1 MAVADAREYRLGLG
15 RFTGADG
22 GGGEAGGRGRKLP
35 LPREDDRF
43 LDWLNEDQ
51 ETRGESTAD
60 YARRLTISR
69 AQLANA
75 KAHRR
80 GLSRPLVER
89 ICRTYPAARKAYD
102 RLCLRDEPPAPTG
115 PAP

>member
-1 MAVADAREYRLGLG
+1 MPG
-15 RFTGADG
+15 RFAGAAAG
-22 GGGEAGGRGRKLP
+22 GGGGRGRKLP
-35 LPREDDRF
+35 LPRADDRF
-43 LDWLNEDQ
+43 LDWLSEDQ
-51 ETRGESTAD
+51 ATRGESTTD
-60 YARRLTISR
+60 YARRLSISR

-89 ICRTYPAARKAYD
+89 ICRQYPAARKAYD
-102 RLCLRDEPPAPTG
+102 RLCLRDEPPG

>member
-1 MAVADAREYRLGLG
+1 MAVRDVQDFRLMPG
-15 RFTGADG
+15 RFAGPEAG
-22 GGGEAGGRGRKLP
+22 GGGRGRKIS

-60 YARRLTISR
+60 YAKRLTISR

-89 ICRTYPAARKAYD
+89 ICRQYPAARKAYD
-102 RLCLRDEPPAPTG
+102 RLCLRDDPPG
-115 PAP
+115 PSP

>member
-1 MAVADAREYRLGLG
+1 VAVADVRDYRLGLG
-15 RFTGADG
+15 RFAGAEGTD
-22 GGGEAGGRGRKLP
+22 ATDRGGRGRKLP

-51 ETRGESTAD
+51 ELRGESTAD

-89 ICRTYPAARKAYD
+89 ICRQYPAARKAYD
-102 RLCLRDEPPAPTG
+102 RLCLRDEPPG
-115 PAP
+115 PSP

>member
-1 MAVADAREYRLGLG
+1 MAVADVRDYRLGLG
-15 RFTGADG
+15 RFAGADG
-22 GGGEAGGRGRKLP
+22 AAGGEGGGRGRKLP

-89 ICRTYPAARKAYD
+89 ICRQYPAARKAYD
-102 RLCLRDEPPAPTG
+102 RLCLRDESPG
-115 PAP
+115 PSP